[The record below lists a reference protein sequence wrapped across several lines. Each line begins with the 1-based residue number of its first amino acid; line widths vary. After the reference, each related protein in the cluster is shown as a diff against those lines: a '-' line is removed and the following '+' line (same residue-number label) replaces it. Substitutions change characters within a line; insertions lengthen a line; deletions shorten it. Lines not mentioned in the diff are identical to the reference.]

1 MPPVRNS
8 CARARARVRACSF
21 SFFCLVLSPLS
32 LSLSLFRF
40 FASPSHYTL
49 HLPFASRPAL
59 VKPFMILR
67 VIFFAIFQLMRDFP
81 SRKARARAINDDRRS
96 ERASSRVEKR
106 LVDISARRL
115 SGMTARPA
123 LSPPAPLTL
132 PCPRVPPSPAHSL
145 PRCPYYRRTARLY
158 GPVTLNAR
166 RLLFRIRFSELFLDL
181 YNINYYILLI
191 CYIYIYI
198 YIYATTE
205 KLSFLNCS
213 QKENGNIKKKRK
225 TYFKQ

>member
-1 MPPVRNS
+1 
-8 CARARARVRACSF
+8 
-21 SFFCLVLSPLS
+21 
-32 LSLSLFRF
+32 
-40 FASPSHYTL
+40 
-49 HLPFASRPAL
+49 
-59 VKPFMILR
+59 
-67 VIFFAIFQLMRDFP
+67 MRDFP

-198 YIYATTE
+198 YIYICDDWKIIIFELFAKREREHKE
-205 KLSFLNCS
+205 KKEKHILNNS
-213 QKENGNIKKKRK
+213 
-225 TYFKQ
+225 TYLVSL